1 MPNAMTSRWRS
12 VPLLLILALLGGL
25 GWWLAQSP
33 AAEPQAVA
41 IDWVREPTPAFARA
55 LAPRPFRYPAD
66 LGPHPD
72 FQTEWWYY
80 TGNLETQDGG
90 HFGFQL
96 TFFRRGLSPTP
107 IDRAGSMATREIYFA
122 HFAITDVSSG
132 QHRAEERFSRP
143 AEDLAGAQSAPYR
156 VWLENW
162 QVRALNGDGTQLEV
176 KAQSADRSL
185 VLQLDADK
193 PYVANGNDGLSA
205 KGTAP
210 GNASYYMSGTRF
222 SSQGSLTIG
231 GERYDVHGLS
241 WFDHEWSTSA
251 LDPQAQGWDWFS
263 LQLNDGRDLMVFQI
277 RNQDGS
283 LSPVSSGTLVES
295 DGSVT
300 RLSREQVQIDVSRTW
315 QSSQSGAE
323 YPAAWRISI
332 PSQDIVLE
340 IEPWLP
346 DQEMRLSVTYWE
358 GAVRISGTSRGVDV
372 SGNGYIE
379 MTGYAGSLGGAF

>member
-1 MPNAMTSRWRS
+1 
-12 VPLLLILALLGGL
+12 V
-25 GWWLAQSP
+25 
-33 AAEPQAVA
+33 
-41 IDWVREPTPAFARA
+41 
-55 LAPRPFRYPAD
+55 
-66 LGPHPD
+66 
-72 FQTEWWYY
+72 
-80 TGNLETQDGG
+80 
-90 HFGFQL
+90 
-96 TFFRRGLSPTP
+96 
-107 IDRAGSMATREIYFA
+107 
-122 HFAITDVSSG
+122 
-132 QHRAEERFSRP
+132 
-143 AEDLAGAQSAPYR
+143 
-156 VWLENW
+156 
-162 QVRALNGDGTQLEV
+162 
-176 KAQSADRSL
+176 
-185 VLQLDADK
+185 
-193 PYVANGNDGLSA
+193 
-205 KGTAP
+205 
-210 GNASYYMSGTRF
+210 
-222 SSQGSLTIG
+222 
-231 GERYDVHGLS
+231 
-241 WFDHEWSTSA
+241 
-251 LDPQAQGWDWFS
+251 
-263 LQLNDGRDLMVFQI
+263 MVFQI